1 MELYECIWKIMWS
14 WEGVSG
20 VGMVF
25 GKKAVLGVLLE
36 VVFGLILC
44 DG

>member
-1 MELYECIWKIMWS
+1 MWS

-25 GKKAVLGVLLE
+25 GKKYSPWCALGGG
-36 VVFGLILC
+36 FWT
-44 DG
+44 DSM